1 MFAKIIIDQDA
12 KALDKV
18 FEYKIPQDMQVGIG
32 ERVIVPFG
40 SRYLQGFIVAIEDKS
55 EYDESKIKT
64 DTYDMMIQVNGKLRG
79 SITADVNESDDEI
92 KQAALAN
99 DNVQKFTAG
108 KDIKKIIVVP
118 RKIVNIVAK

>member
-1 MFAKIIIDQDA
+1 MLAPISPHLMEEIW
-12 KALDKV
+12 
-18 FEYKIPQDMQVGIG
+18 
-32 ERVIVPFG
+32 
-40 SRYLQGFIVAIEDKS
+40 SRLGHDHSLTYAPWPS
-55 EYDESKIKT
+55 YDESKIKT

-79 SITADVNESDDEI
+79 SITADVNESDDET
-92 KQAALAN
+92 KQAALAK

>member
-1 MFAKIIIDQDA
+1 MASCA
-12 KALDKV
+12 
-18 FEYKIPQDMQVGIG
+18 
-32 ERVIVPFG
+32 
-40 SRYLQGFIVAIEDKS
+40 
-55 EYDESKIKT
+55 
-64 DTYDMMIQVNGKLRG
+64 
-79 SITADVNESDDEI
+79 ITADVNESDDEI